1 MTKTVSRNSSNVFMS
16 FTAKQLLVLE
26 EILEKEISY
35 YVRNR
40 AFQQFVKDG
49 DLLSIWDGRRNNI
62 IRYQNIGRMRLKAIK
77 AINAINGGWEYK
89 VWFRKKYN
97 VYRLLCRINLLLGYK
112 IDSTYDILAILNS
125 SSFHPLKT

>member
-1 MTKTVSRNSSNVFMS
+1 MLKAIAIASKRRKIRSMTKTVSRNSSNVFMS
-16 FTAKQLLVLE
+16 FTAEQLLILE

-49 DLLSIWDGRRNNI
+49 NLLSIRDGRRNYI

-77 AINAINGGWEYK
+77 AINAINDG
-89 VWFRKKYN
+89 
-97 VYRLLCRINLLLGYK
+97 
-112 IDSTYDILAILNS
+112 
-125 SSFHPLKT
+125 